1 MQVVAQVDILV
12 QLHQSLAVQE
22 AVVIVLADLMEMVM
36 LELPTLEVVEVLL
49 NVRVAVAQE
58 MVVLEDL
65 ALLFFVILIP
75 KH

>member
-12 QLHQSLAVQE
+12 QLHQSLVVQE